1 VAVRTTV
8 LCIVSGERLSGSDFV
23 AALRESLRPHEQLE
37 IIVDRRS
44 GEPTGEWERREE
56 RRRRPQV
63 DLALRA
69 NGFAFVPAE
78 PSSDRMPSS
87 NRLMG
92 SERTTGSDPMGSS
105 DRSSGSDRMFTSERM
120 PESDRMGSDRMPTS
134 DRMPNYDR
142 MPGTDREPG
151 QDRMPSQDR
160 KSDPDRMPGR
170 DRNWTPED
178 EDDDRDWS
186 PSDEGRSR
194 SRLSMLL
201 PSGTGD
207 RDVDDVGNDD
217 EERLEAIRDFKRE
230 RSGGLVPWLV
240 VALIAAAVAAF
251 LLSPTGQ
258 TVRSS
263 VMSLVSSTAPSSS
276 PSQSASET
284 TAPSPEAEKPPQ
296 PAAPRGSGAVGA
308 PRENNT
314 SATGS
319 ARPTESAPAA
329 ANAPTGSTSPS
340 TSAPPAGNAP
350 PVDGGAALNASAP
363 KVGAAP
369 DAGTAP
375 STRAPANSS
384 SATVDRSRAR
394 AESAAPPRESA
405 QAAPRTRSAPGEV
418 QRPSSGGPRETASAT
433 PAPDAVSR
441 TIAPRFAGL
450 PRVELIREGGSSGAY
465 AVKIADPAGK
475 PLSDAEVLLIA
486 RMADGTLENVR
497 MGFVPEQGA
506 YRGTL
511 PPVRSTPVDLRIR
524 VITGDKRVE
533 IPVGP

>member
-44 GEPTGEWERREE
+44 GEPMGEWERLDE

-69 NGFAFVPAE
+69 NGFAFVPAG
-78 PSSDRMPSS
+78 PS
-87 NRLMG
+87 
-92 SERTTGSDPMGSS
+92 
-105 DRSSGSDRMFTSERM
+105 
-120 PESDRMGSDRMPTS
+120 SDRMPTS
-134 DRMPNYDR
+134 DRPMGSDRTRGSDRVTDSDRMTDSERTSGSDRMFSSERMPISDRTGSDR
-142 MPGTDREPG
+142 MPDSDRMANHDRTSSADRAPSQDRTPG
-151 QDRMPSQDR
+151 PDRMPSR
-160 KSDPDRMPGR
+160 DRMAGP

-178 EDDDRDWS
+178 EDRDWS
-186 PSDEGRSR
+186 PSSEGRSVG
-194 SRLSMLL
+194 RLSRLL
-201 PSGTGD
+201 PSAASD
-207 RDVDDVGNDD
+207 RDVDEVDD
-217 EERLEAIRDFKRE
+217 DDERLEAIRDFKRE

-258 TVRSS
+258 TVRNSL
-263 VMSLVSSTAPSSS
+263 MSRLLSTAPSSS

-284 TAPSPEAEKPPQ
+284 AAPAPVAEKPSQ
-296 PAAPRGSGAVGA
+296 PATPRDSGAGGA
-308 PRENNT
+308 PRESST

-319 ARPTESAPAA
+319 ARPTDSAPAVA
-329 ANAPTGSTSPS
+329 DTPAGGAPP
-340 TSAPPAGNAP
+340 SAPPAGNVP
-350 PVDGGAALNASAP
+350 NDGGTAP
-363 KVGAAP
+363 KAAAAP
-369 DAGTAP
+369 DAGAAP
-375 STRAPANSS
+375 STRAPANGP
-384 SATVDRSRAR
+384 RPR

-405 QAAPRTRSAPGEV
+405 DAVPRAGSTPGELP
-418 QRPSSGGPRETASAT
+418 RPSKGAPRETASAI

-441 TIAPRFAGL
+441 TFAPRFAGL

-506 YRGTL
+506 YRGML

>member
-1 VAVRTTV
+1 
-8 LCIVSGERLSGSDFV
+8 
-23 AALRESLRPHEQLE
+23 
-37 IIVDRRS
+37 
-44 GEPTGEWERREE
+44 
-56 RRRRPQV
+56 
-63 DLALRA
+63 
-69 NGFAFVPAE
+69 
-78 PSSDRMPSS
+78 
-87 NRLMG
+87 
-92 SERTTGSDPMGSS
+92 
-105 DRSSGSDRMFTSERM
+105 
-120 PESDRMGSDRMPTS
+120 
-134 DRMPNYDR
+134 
-142 MPGTDREPG
+142 
-151 QDRMPSQDR
+151 
-160 KSDPDRMPGR
+160 
-170 DRNWTPED
+170 
-178 EDDDRDWS
+178 
-186 PSDEGRSR
+186 
-194 SRLSMLL
+194 MLL
-201 PSGTGD
+201 PSGAGA
-207 RDVDDVGNDD
+207 RDVDDVGSDD

-258 TVRSS
+258 TVRNS
-263 VMSLVSSTAPSSS
+263 VMSLVSSTAPASS

-284 TAPSPEAEKPPQ
+284 TAPAPEAEKPPQ
-296 PAAPRGSGAVGA
+296 PEAPRGSGAVGA

-314 SATGS
+314 STTGS

-329 ANAPTGSTSPS
+329 ATAPTGSTSPS
-340 TSAPPAGNAP
+340 TSAQSAGSAPPADGDAAP
-350 PVDGGAALNASAP
+350 NASAP
-363 KVGAAP
+363 KAGAAP

-375 STRAPANSS
+375 STRAPATSS

-405 QAAPRTRSAPGEV
+405 EPAPRTRSAPGEL
-418 QRPSSGGPRETASAT
+418 QRPSSSAPRETASAT

-506 YRGTL
+506 YRGML